1 MKEMLLFAFD
11 MNCVAHQSQGLWRHP
26 RDRSSD
32 YVNMSYWL
40 DLART
45 LERGFFDGVF
55 LADVSGLYDVYDGSP
70 AAAIRAATQVPTN
83 DPFTLVP
90 LMASVTEQLT
100 FGVTGNLSLESP
112 YLFARRV
119 SSLDHITNGRFG
131 WNIVTGYLDSAHK
144 ATGEETKE
152 EHDVRYDIA
161 DEYMEVVYRLWEE
174 SWENDAVRRD
184 ASAGTFADPS
194 KVHEIIHEGRY
205 FNLRGTHL
213 CEPSPQRTPLL
224 FQAGTSSKGR
234 AFAGKHAE
242 CVFIVG
248 HSPEGQSKVV
258 KQLREQAV
266 LNDRH
271 PDDVKVI
278 GGLSVIV
285 GNSDAEAKEKFED
298 YKQYG
303 SHEGA
308 LALLSGWSGMD
319 LSLVDDQKRIKE
331 DEGDAIR
338 GIYRHAG
345 MRSMD
350 DWVDR
355 TTVGGAMEI
364 IMGAPV
370 SVVDQMQDWLDVS
383 GLDGFNLAYTVMP
396 ECVDDFVDLV
406 VPELQDRG
414 LLKTSYRPGT
424 FREKLYGRGDY
435 LVSPHPGSKYR
446 R

>member
-26 RDRSSD
+26 RDRSSE
-32 YVNMSYWL
+32 YVNMNYWL

-45 LERGFFDGVF
+45 LERGFFDGIF
-55 LADVSGLYDVYDGSP
+55 LADVSGLYDVYGGSSD
-70 AAAIRAATQVPTN
+70 AAIQAATQVPTN

-112 YLFARRV
+112 YLFARRL
-119 SSLDHITNGRFG
+119 SSLDHITDGRFG

-144 ATGEETKE
+144 ATGEDAKE

-174 SWENDAVRRD
+174 SWDVDAVRRD
-184 ASAGTFADPS
+184 ASTGTFADPS
-194 KVHEIIHEGRY
+194 KVHEIIHEGQY
-205 FNLRGTHL
+205 FNVRGTHL

-224 FQAGTSSKGR
+224 FQAGASSKGR

-248 HSPEGQSKVV
+248 HSPKGQSEVV
-258 KQLREQAV
+258 KQLHEQAV
-266 LNDRH
+266 LNGRH
-271 PDDVKVI
+271 SDDVKVI

-285 GNSDAEAKEKFED
+285 GNSNSEAKEKFED
-298 YKQYG
+298 YQQYG
-303 SHEGA
+303 SHTGA

-319 LSLVDDQKRIKE
+319 LSLADDQKRIKE
-331 DEGDAIR
+331 DKGDAIR

-345 MRSMD
+345 VTSMD

-364 IMGAPV
+364 IIGSPV
-370 SVVDQMQDWLDVS
+370 SVVDQMQDWLDIS

-406 VPELQDRG
+406 VPELQNRG

-424 FREKLYGRGDY
+424 FREKLYGKGDY